1 MRVIKSCSLAVLW
14 CSLWLPC
21 SAQVDFESEV
31 LPIFQS
37 HCYDCHGPEKR
48 ESGFQL
54 NLRENAFKGGDLG
67 ERTIIAGDATSSP
80 LFRYVNGD
88 EPELLMPPHNS
99 GYDRL
104 VEGELETLRTWID
117 QGASWPDQFAG
128 DTKSKHWSLQ
138 PLVKPTVP
146 SDSTNPIDAFV
157 QQALSV
163 KQLRSAAPADRR
175 TLIRR
180 LTFDLIGLP
189 PTPQQIDDF
198 VADKSPDAYAT
209 LVNRL
214 LDSQHYGERWARHW
228 LDVVRF
234 TESQGFEYD
243 RLRDNAWHYRDY
255 VIKSFNHDKP
265 YDQFMREQIAGDV
278 IEPVTRD
285 GIVATS
291 LLVCGPYDQAGNSQK
306 NATQRAVTR
315 EDELEDL
322 IGVVSQTFLGL
333 TINCAR
339 CHAHKFDPISH
350 DEYYRIKSV
359 FEGVKHGERAIAS
372 DAEKRARA
380 QKRMAMQQKLDAVN
394 KRIADLESTARAAI
408 AANRVSTSKTL
419 GPEPFA
425 QWTFDGTSPEAP
437 ASGLAGDMAGEL
449 LGGAK
454 IEDGVLKLPH
464 DGAHFKSAPL
474 SKTLQAKTL
483 EAWVALDDLDQR
495 GGAAISIESES
506 GSVFDAIVFGE
517 QQPRKWMV
525 GSDGF
530 QRTQPLAIADE
541 QSDERAFVH
550 VAVVYSTDGNIAFYR
565 NGEAVGKPYK
575 PVTPLQTFEAGRS
588 HVLLGMRH
596 TGGGRPWLR
605 GEIKRA
611 ALYDRALSAPEV
623 MASFQADGNSMTRS
637 ELLASLRPEQFNA
650 YRDALAGADAARRDL
665 AEFDKV
671 ALPVSYVG
679 TRVQPEPTQRLK
691 RGEVTSP
698 AEVVAPGALAAIEN
712 LSAEFGLAADAPE
725 AERRLKFADWL
736 SDPRNPL
743 PARVMANRIW
753 YLHFGQGL
761 VATPNDFGAGGSPPS
776 HPELLDW
783 LATQLIESGWSVK
796 TLHRLIVNSATY
808 QQSSNF
814 DPDAAAVDA
823 DNQLLW
829 RFTPQRLEAEAIRDA
844 MLAASGS
851 LNAAAGGPGFRPF
864 ITTEFNATFY
874 TPVDRNEPEF
884 NRRTVYRINVN
895 SGKDPLLDA
904 FDCPDPG
911 VKTPRRGTTTTPL
924 QALELMNSAF
934 VQRMSARLAE
944 RVLKKSDND
953 VGAAI
958 DYAYR
963 LTLGRKPTAV
973 EAARAVAAAKE
984 RDLKSVSWALLNSTE
999 FIYVR

>member
-1 MRVIKSCSLAVLW
+1 MRVIQTCSLAALW
-14 CSLWLPC
+14 CTLLLPC
-21 SAQVDFESEV
+21 WAQVDFESEV

-54 NLRENAFKGGDLG
+54 NVRDSAFKGGDLG
-67 ERTIIAGDATSSP
+67 ERTIIVGDATNSP

-88 EPELLMPPHNS
+88 EPKLLMPPHDS
-99 GYDRL
+99 GYERL
-104 VEGELETLRTWID
+104 DDHELQTLRTWID
-117 QGASWPDQFAG
+117 QGASWPDEFAG
-128 DTKSKHWSLQ
+128 VSKSQHWSLQ
-138 PLVKPTVP
+138 PLVKPPVP
-146 SDSTNPIDAFV
+146 SDSTNPIDTFI
-157 QQALSV
+157 QQALKG

-180 LTFDLIGLP
+180 LTFDLLGLP

-198 VADKSPDAYAT
+198 VADTSPDAYQS

-214 LDSQHYGERWARHW
+214 LESQHYGERWARHW
-228 LDVVRF
+228 LDVVRY

-243 RLRDNAWHYRDY
+243 RLRNNAWHYRDY
-255 VIKSFNHDKP
+255 VIKSFNDDKP

-278 IEPVTRD
+278 VKPVTSD
-285 GIVATS
+285 GMVATS
-291 LLVCGPYDQAGNSQK
+291 MLVCGPYDQAGNSQK

-322 IGVVSQTFLGL
+322 IGVVGQTFLGL

-350 DEYYRIKSV
+350 EEYYRIKSV

-380 QKRMAMQQKLDAVN
+380 QQRIAMQQKLDAVN
-394 KRIADLESTARAAI
+394 ERIAGIESIAREAI

-425 QWTFDGTSPEAP
+425 KWTFDGSSSEAT
-437 ASGLAGDMAGEL
+437 AGGMAGEL
-449 LGGAK
+449 LGGAT
-454 IEDGVLKLPH
+454 IADGVLKLPQ
-464 DGAHFKSAPL
+464 DGAHFKSAPI

-483 EAWVALDDLDQR
+483 EAWVALADLDQR
-495 GGAAISIESES
+495 GGAAISIENEN
-506 GSVFDAIVFGE
+506 GNVFDAIVFGE

-530 QRTQPLAIADE
+530 KRTQPIAIADE
-541 QSDERAFVH
+541 QSDARTSVH
-550 VAVVYSTDGNIAFYR
+550 VAIVYFANGNIVFYR

-575 PVTPLQTFEAGRS
+575 PAAPLQTFEAGRS

-596 TGGGRPWLR
+596 TGGGQPWLR
-605 GEIKRA
+605 GEVKRA

-623 MASFQADGNSMTRS
+623 LASFQADGNAVTQA
-637 ELLASLRPEQFNA
+637 ELLASLTPEQLDA
-650 YRDALAGADAARRDL
+650 YRDAVAGAEESWREL

-671 ALPVSYVG
+671 TLPVSYVG
-679 TRVQPEPTQRLK
+679 TRVQPEPTKRLK

-712 LSAEFGLAADAPE
+712 LNAEFGLAADVPE
-725 AERRLKFADWL
+725 AERRLKFAEWL

-761 VATPNDFGAGGSPPS
+761 VATPNDFGAGGTAPS

-796 TLHRLIVNSATY
+796 ALHRLIVNSATY

-814 DPDAAAVDA
+814 DSEAAAIDA

-829 RFTPQRLEAEAIRDA
+829 RFTPRRLEAEAVRDA

-874 TPVDRNEPEF
+874 TPVDRDEPEF

-934 VQRMSARLAE
+934 VQRMSSQLAE
-944 RVLKKSDND
+944 RVLKLSNND
-953 VGAAI
+953 VGSAI
-958 DYAYR
+958 DYAYQ
-963 LTLGRKPTAV
+963 LTLGRKPNVT
-973 EAARAVAAAKE
+973 EAARAIAAAKE
-984 RDLKSVSWALLNSTE
+984 RDVKSVCWALLNSTE
-999 FIYVR
+999 FLYVR